1 MAFGQ
6 GMGGGAD
13 SSGIGGLGAGAFGG
27 GDSIGSGNPLDS
39 IEDRELQDAI
49 ARAVLGIDQF
59 GNPQDMG
66 QTVGNL
72 QGALNMSINPGYGVG
87 IPGQVMNIGSAHPQ
101 GPLGAANQVIAGLT
115 PGLTQGY
122 NFSEALGNIIGGN
135 IANFQDDPSKKSM
148 RQAMATDVMS
158 GLLGNP
164 NAIDMNEA
172 MDFATVANF
181 VNQDDENTSLNYD
194 ENGNLIGFTEPPIE
208 SFGAG
213 TTVTFD
219 DDTPY
224 GYQGPIY
231 GPDYDNN
238 TLGVNPLSAIID
250 VIDNIELEEYMD
262 NPNPALPG
270 VQNFINETFFSQDS
284 NVQPSIEL
292 IDPIDITPSANL
304 GVNTMLDAF
313 GIENRSPTSQQE
325 VDALMDNVL
334 GMQSNDGMNLDYA
347 VASTGTNPFSVFG
360 PEFRGISPEVNFDT
374 KAISEAGGEALQEA
388 LAQRAVENI
397 LSQQAPRQMIN
408 VTPPAPPKVAPQRR
422 AAPKPSP
429 IQVAAKAITRPEAV
443 KELPKFAQESLRQ
456 GKVPTGLNSRNQ
468 DLVDRVLAT
477 PKVDIM
483 SAGVNVKGNRALQKA
498 RSRAAQDAKN

>member
-1 MAFGQ
+1 MLDSGEFGGPEGAFS
-6 GMGGGAD
+6 GGPL
-13 SSGIGGLGAGAFGG
+13 GGLLDDRDLIGHPQFGLSG
-27 GDSIGSGNPLDS
+27 YATNTAANLPGVNLSGTQYGDSEAISRGMLAGNFNYND
-39 IEDRELQDAI
+39 
-49 ARAVLGIDQF
+49 
-59 GNPQDMG
+59 
-66 QTVGNL
+66 L
-72 QGALNMSINPGYGVG
+72 QGAIQAAIENPTQLSALMGAQVLGMPETQTFSPGMQQVVTHALSNPNLDYSMANALAQGVQQGLVDYDEALTVAQTINNINPVN
-87 IPGQVMNIGSAHPQ
+87 PGTNINYDTDTGLVTDFTENIFNPNPNPVIDFMAQFAGPAQVVDFETNPATVPDLEPS
-101 GPLGAANQVIAGLT
+101 T
-115 PGLTQGY
+115 
-122 NFSEALGNIIGGN
+122 NIIDN
-135 IANFQDDPSKKSM
+135 SPS
-148 RQAMATDVMS
+148 T
-158 GLLGNP
+158 
-164 NAIDMNEA
+164 
-172 MDFATVANF
+172 
-181 VNQDDENTSLNYD
+181 NYD
-194 ENGNLIGFTEPPIE
+194 
-208 SFGAG
+208 
-213 TTVTFD
+213 
-219 DDTPY
+219 
-224 GYQGPIY
+224 
-231 GPDYDNN
+231 N
-238 TLGVNPLSAIID
+238 TLLGVNPLSTILE
-250 VIDNIELEEYMD
+250 VLDNIKLEEYQD
-262 NPNPALPG
+262 NPNPAFPN

-292 IDPIDITPSANL
+292 IDAIDITPNTNI
-304 GVNTMLDAF
+304 GVNSMLDAF
-313 GIENRSPTSQQE
+313 GIENRSATSQQE

-397 LSQQAPRQMIN
+397 LSEQAPRQMIN

-429 IQVAAKAITRPEAV
+429 IQIAAKAITRPEAV